1 MPMYEFVCRDCH
13 KGFEIIRSLA
23 ELTAGH
29 VTCPNCGSKNVERAW
44 SSVYAITSKK
54 S

>member
-1 MPMYEFVCRDCH
+1 MPMYEFVCGDCH
-13 KGFEIIRSLA
+13 KGFEVIRSLSA
-23 ELTAGH
+23 LTTGN
-29 VTCPNCGSKNVERAW
+29 VTCPNCGSKNVERVW